1 MCFLKNNFKY
11 KNIYKW
17 GGKLEDGSEKLQTF
31 SYKVISTRDVMHNTA
46 VCYTQTLL
54 REYIMRKNLF
64 SISLILHLFEMM
76 DIY

>member
-1 MCFLKNNFKY
+1 MKRRENTACWFGLGVALCFLKNNFKY

-54 REYIMRKNLF
+54 RE
-64 SISLILHLFEMM
+64 
-76 DIY
+76 